1 MSTPSDGTRFTGVH
15 SDGRFATASPVAV
28 RFTGGGLELRSDR
41 EMGSRTWPY
50 DQLQGSVPLRTDTP
64 DVLLSLL
71 PDGAETLFVA
81 DPSFSGLLLA
91 RAPALS
97 CGRQRWQGLKP
108 GLAVLAAVLFIV
120 SGVWLLDLHPAQ
132 TIARVMPQ
140 QTRAALGGAVV
151 GSMTKDRKV
160 CETPASKAALGRLT
174 QRLTAAASD
183 KPMGVRVMVLDWSL
197 VNAFAVPGGQII
209 LTRGLVQR
217 AGSSDEVAGV
227 LAHEL
232 GHTLELHPEAGIIRV
247 LGLSAAMQLALAG
260 SQGTVSNIGLI
271 LTQLRY
277 TRIAEREADAHAL
290 RMLKGAGIS
299 AKGFGDFFERLEGK
313 KPGEE
318 AGKSGSEL
326 EVIMRTHPP
335 TAERIA
341 MVRAQPTYPATPA
354 LSADD
359 WRALRD
365 ACGPPT
371 ARPAPPAPPAAGPTT
386 PPGPTASRA
395 PTSPTPTPPISVR
408 PDTEA
413 GREIAEATNVLAT
426 NPNDV
431 AALQKRARAY
441 TKENRHEQALGDYTK
456 ASELKPDDAALHYGR
471 GTALQNLRRFE
482 EALRAYD
489 EALRL
494 APGHTNARN
503 NHGNANRALKRYDA
517 ALQDFDELVRVQ
529 PDFVHAYFNRGL
541 VYRDMNRN
549 EEAIRDF
556 DAALARDKGYTA
568 AHTTRGLAHEK
579 IGVRDKAIE
588 DFRSALATPQKF
600 NNGAWAHAT
609 AREHLKALGVDVP

>member
-1 MSTPSDGTRFTGVH
+1 MSTPSDGTRFAGVH
-15 SDGRFATASPVAV
+15 SDGRFATASPVSV

-50 DQLQGSVPLRTDTP
+50 DRLQGSVPLRADTP

-97 CGRQRWQGLKP
+97 CARQRWQGLKP
-108 GLAVLAAVLFIV
+108 GLAVLAAVLLIV

-140 QTRAALGGAVV
+140 KTRAALGGAAVT
-151 GSMTKDRKV
+151 SMTKDRKV

-183 KPMGVRVMVLDWSL
+183 KPLGVRVVLLDWSL

-217 AGSSDEVAGV
+217 AGASDEVAGV

-247 LGLSAAMQLALAG
+247 VGLSAALQLALAG
-260 SQGTVSNIGLI
+260 SQGTISNIGLI

-277 TRIAEREADAHAL
+277 TRIAERARHLDLEGDPPIAPVP
-290 RMLKGAGIS
+290 RE
-299 AKGFGDFFERLEGK
+299 DFFERLESN

-318 AGKSGSEL
+318 AGKSASEL
-326 EVIMRTHPP
+326 EMILRTHPP

-371 ARPAPPAPPAAGPTT
+371 ARPAPSAPPAAGPTAT
-386 PPGPTASRA
+386 GPTASRA
-395 PTSPTPTPPISVR
+395 PTNPTPTPPIAVR

-413 GREIAEATNVLAT
+413 GREIAEATNALAT

-456 ASELKPDDAALHYGR
+456 ASELKSDDAALHYGR
-471 GTALQNLRRFE
+471 GTALQNLRRYE
-482 EALRAYD
+482 HQPCLEALRR
-489 EALRL
+489 RL
-494 APGHTNARN
+494 AGFRRAGPDPARFRPRLFQSRPSLSRYEPERGSDPRLRRRAGAGQGLHCRPHHPRHGAREDGSPRQGHRGFPHRVGHAAEIQQRRLGPRHRARASEN
-503 NHGNANRALKRYDA
+503 PRRRRAVTRRRLRPRQRSQNRA
-517 ALQDFDELVRVQ
+517 
-529 PDFVHAYFNRGL
+529 
-541 VYRDMNRN
+541 
-549 EEAIRDF
+549 
-556 DAALARDKGYTA
+556 
-568 AHTTRGLAHEK
+568 
-579 IGVRDKAIE
+579 
-588 DFRSALATPQKF
+588 
-600 NNGAWAHAT
+600 
-609 AREHLKALGVDVP
+609 

>member
-1 MSTPSDGTRFTGVH
+1 MSTLSDGTRFAGAH
-15 SDGRFATASPVAV
+15 SDGRVATAAPVSV
-28 RFTGGGLELRSDR
+28 RFTGGGLELTGDG
-41 EMGSRTWPY
+41 EIGMRTWPY
-50 DQLQGSVPLRTDTP
+50 ESLRGSVPLRMDAP
-64 DVLLSLL
+64 DVLLSLKG
-71 PDGAETLFVA
+71 DSTETLFVS
-81 DPSFSGLLLA
+81 DPSFARLLLA
-91 RAPALS
+91 RAPGLS
-97 CGRQRWQGLKP
+97 RARQRWQGIKP
-108 GLAVLAAVLFIV
+108 GLAVVAAVVLFV
-120 SGVWLLDLHPAQ
+120 TSLWLLDLHPAQ
-132 TIARVMPQ
+132 GLARVMPQ
-140 QTRAALGGAVV
+140 EARAKLGGAVV
-151 GSMTKDRKV
+151 ASMAKDRKV
-160 CETPASKAALGRLT
+160 CETPASKAALERLT
-174 QRLTAAASD
+174 QRLAAAASD
-183 KPMGVRVMVLDWSL
+183 KPLHARVVLLDWSL

-232 GHTLELHPEAGIIRV
+232 GHTLELHPEAGIIRA
-247 LGLSAAMQLALAG
+247 LGLAAATQLAFAG
-260 SQGTVSNIGLI
+260 SQGTVSNVGVL

-277 TRIAEREADAHAL
+277 TRVAEREADAHAL

-326 EVIMRTHPP
+326 EVILRTHPP

-371 ARPAPPAPPAAGPTT
+371 ARPAPPAPPAAGP
-386 PPGPTASRA
+386 PSPGPTASRA
-395 PTSPTPTPPISVR
+395 PTNPTPTPPITVR
-408 PDTEA
+408 PDSEA
-413 GREIAEATNVLAT
+413 GREIAEATKTLET

-471 GTALQNLRRFE
+471 GTALQNLRRYE

-494 APGHTNARN
+494 APGHANARN

-517 ALQDFDELVRVQ
+517 ALQDFDELVRIQ

>member
-1 MSTPSDGTRFTGVH
+1 MSTPSDGTRFAGVH
-15 SDGRFATASPVAV
+15 SDGRFATASPVSV

-50 DQLQGSVPLRTDTP
+50 DQLQGSVPLRADTP

-71 PDGAETLFVA
+71 PEGAETLFVA

-97 CGRQRWQGLKP
+97 CARQRWQGLKP
-108 GLAVLAAVLFIV
+108 GLAVLAAVVAIV

-140 QTRAALGGAVV
+140 KTRAALGGAVV
-151 GSMTKDRKV
+151 TSMTKDRKV
-160 CETPASKAALGRLT
+160 CETPASKAALARLT

-183 KPMGVRVMVLDWSL
+183 KPMGVRVVLLDWSL

-217 AGSSDEVAGV
+217 AGASDEVAGV

-247 LGLSAAMQLALAG
+247 VGLSAALQLALAG
-260 SQGTVSNIGLI
+260 SQGTISNIGLI

-299 AKGFGDFFERLEGK
+299 AKGFGDFFERLESN

-318 AGKSGSEL
+318 AGKSASEL
-326 EVIMRTHPP
+326 EMILRTHPP

-341 MVRAQPTYPATPA
+341 MVRAQPSYPATPA

-359 WRALRD
+359 WRALRE

-371 ARPAPPAPPAAGPTT
+371 ARPAPSAPPAAGPTA
-386 PPGPTASRA
+386 PGPTASRA
-395 PTSPTPTPPISVR
+395 PTNPTPTPPITVR

-413 GREIAEATNVLAT
+413 GREIAEATNALVT

-471 GTALQNLRRFE
+471 GTALQNLRRYE

-494 APGHTNARN
+494 APGHANARN

-517 ALQDFDELVRVQ
+517 ALQDFDELVRIQ

-541 VYRDMNRN
+541 VYRDMSRN

-568 AHTTRGLAHEK
+568 AHTTRGMAHEK
-579 IGVRDKAIE
+579 MGVRDKAID
-588 DFRSALATPQKF
+588 DFRAALATPQKY

-609 AREHLKALGVDVP
+609 ARAHLKALGVDVP